1 MVAQSSHTIHLD
13 YITFNVLQQILIE
26 HLNGVKMAT
35 KDTANILF
43 ISKLP
48 DKKVGQAK
56 PWVLSHRSHYGKS
69 AKFCIISTESTNC
82 IWNTHFMSS
91 LTVNFK

>member
-56 PWVLSHRSHYGKS
+56 P
-69 AKFCIISTESTNC
+69 
-82 IWNTHFMSS
+82 
-91 LTVNFK
+91 